1 MIYNLKLLNFN
12 STPLLIAL
20 IVPFL
25 ITGPFFPD
33 LIVSVSSIFF
43 LYYIFKK
50 KDFYYFLNKPI
61 IIFFIFCV
69 YCILISIFKAQDMM
83 LSFESSLF
91 YFRVGVFSC
100 FIWYLIDK
108 NKNILTYFYY
118 ALILSF
124 SVLVIDGFLQYFT
137 GQNILG
143 FPAGHHY
150 RISSFFGDELVMGSY
165 LSRLLPLLY
174 ALYFLK
180 PKQKL
185 EMYLMGLLFVLV
197 HILIF
202 ISGERTG
209 FLFLLISSFF
219 IIILVKGHKYLR
231 LTTLVTSIILIFFI
245 AQNSPKL
252 SYRMFV
258 GPGIEIGILDVKMF
272 SNKYLKSSGHYGSI
286 PTLQKDQISKQQD
299 LTDSKKL
306 VIFSP
311 AHDSLIRTA
320 YNMFEDQPLFGH
332 GPKMFRLM
340 CKDKKYAEGM
350 SPCMTHPHNFYVQLL
365 AETGIIGFLFLSSSL
380 GYVLFTAL
388 RQLKTMIFCQKR
400 FLTDYQVCLLAGIFI
415 SVWPISPNGNFFNNW
430 LMIIY
435 CLPVGFYLQSI
446 YSKNKLIEE
455 TKI

>member
-1 MIYNLKLLNFN
+1 MNYNVKLLNFN
-12 STPLLIAL
+12 KSSLILAL

-25 ITGPFFPD
+25 ITGPFLPD
-33 LIVSVSSIFF
+33 LIVSLSSIFF
-43 LYYIFKK
+43 LYYAFKK
-50 KDFYYFLNKPI
+50 KDFYYFSKKPV
-61 IIFFIFCV
+61 IIFFI
-69 YCILISIFKAQDMM
+69 YCIYFVLISIFIAEDMM

-91 YFRVGVFSC
+91 YFRIGVFSC
-100 FIWYLIDK
+100 LIWYLIDK

-118 ALILSF
+118 SLVLSF
-124 SVLVIDGFLQYFT
+124 LVLIIDGFFQYFT

-143 FPAGHHY
+143 FPTGDHY

-165 LSRLLPLLY
+165 LSRLYPLLY
-174 ALYFLK
+174 ALYLVK

-185 EMYLMGLLFVLV
+185 ETYFMGLLFVLIY
-197 HILIF
+197 ILIF
-202 ISGERTG
+202 ISGERTA
-209 FLFLLISSFF
+209 FLFLIISSLF
-219 IIILVKGHKYLR
+219 ITILVKGNKYLR
-231 LTTLVTSIILIFFI
+231 LTTLITQIILIIFI

-258 GPGIEIGILDVKMF
+258 GPGIEIGVLDIKMF
-272 SNKYLKSSGHYGSI
+272 SHKYLISVGHYGLTTT
-286 PTLQKDQISKQQD
+286 PPKNQNSKQQD
-299 LTDSKKL
+299 LTNSKKL
-306 VIFSP
+306 IIFSP

-350 SPCMTHPHNFYVQLL
+350 SPCMTHPHNFYIQLL

-380 GYVLFTAL
+380 VYVLFTAL
-388 RQLKTMIFCQKR
+388 RQLKSMIFRQKR
-400 FLTDYQVCLLAGIFI
+400 FLTDYQVCLLSGILL

-446 YSKNKLIEE
+446 YSKNKA
-455 TKI
+455 K